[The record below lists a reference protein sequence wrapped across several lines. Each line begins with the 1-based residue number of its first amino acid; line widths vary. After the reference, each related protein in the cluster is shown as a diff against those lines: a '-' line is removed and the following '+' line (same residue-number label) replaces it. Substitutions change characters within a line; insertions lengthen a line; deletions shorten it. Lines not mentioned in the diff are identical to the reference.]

1 MICPKCGEEAIS
13 VFKILNITLYSAV
26 PCKNCETFLRPDK
39 NGIYQFV
46 HLVSIVFNS
55 FLAVFLSNYFS
66 NGNQNLRSML
76 LLIMLPLF
84 YSLTY
89 YILWKKWKLVEVP
102 GINDYA
108 PDLIDEQEPEDNQ
121 DREPLDK

>member
-1 MICPKCGEEAIS
+1 MTCPKCGEEAIS
-13 VFKILNITLYSAV
+13 VFKILNITLYGAN
-26 PCKNCETFLRPDK
+26 PCTNCGTFLRPDK

-46 HLVSIVFNS
+46 HLAAIVFNS

-66 NGNQNLRSML
+66 NGNQNMRSML

-84 YSLTY
+84 YSITY

-102 GINDYA
+102 GMNDF
-108 PDLIDEQEPEDNQ
+108 IDENEQGEIEEN
-121 DREPLDK
+121 K